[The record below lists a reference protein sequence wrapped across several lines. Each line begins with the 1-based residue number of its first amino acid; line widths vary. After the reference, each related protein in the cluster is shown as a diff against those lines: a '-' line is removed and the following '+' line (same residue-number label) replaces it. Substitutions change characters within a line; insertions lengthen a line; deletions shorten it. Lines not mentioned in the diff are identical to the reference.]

1 MKYLIVNAY
10 PRSGSVFFASM
21 IERYITGA
29 DVTYASLHI
38 PYILGNQDLYTATVV
53 RDPYEAISSHMYMK
67 FADFWLDDQH
77 REATLKTFYNTLEM
91 VTKDYMVYM
100 DLTYEN
106 RDKPY
111 LHIVDFKKMEAD
123 PVNEAINVFTK
134 FNLDRKM
141 YLNDDN
147 DLVVEEIRSRF
158 SNYRLLND
166 SDGHMPRDKSDTRLY
181 IEELVRDSDILKEAY
196 EKYLNV
202 SKYFS

>member
-10 PRSGSVFFASM
+10 PRSGSVFFASV
-21 IERYITGA
+21 IEKYLVGA
-29 DVTYASLHI
+29 DITYASLHI

-67 FADFWLDDQH
+67 FPGGFED
-77 REATLKTFYNTLEM
+77 RVFYDTLEM
-91 VTKDYMVYM
+91 ITKDYMVYM

-123 PVNEAINVFTK
+123 PVNEAINVFAK
-134 FNLDRKM
+134 FNLDRR
-141 YLNDDN
+141 LDIQS

-158 SNYRLLND
+158 LNYRLLND